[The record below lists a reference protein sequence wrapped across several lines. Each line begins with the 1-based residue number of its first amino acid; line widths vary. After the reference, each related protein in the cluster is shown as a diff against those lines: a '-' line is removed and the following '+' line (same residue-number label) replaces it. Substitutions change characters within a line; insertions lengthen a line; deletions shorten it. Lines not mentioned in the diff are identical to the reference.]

1 LYAGFPGITAE
12 EFHLGEA
19 AVPDHKLHTST
30 AQKGL
35 ITVRTKTREK
45 GVDKKGGVLDL
56 KQHNLKKDNIKVN
69 IRTVQPDKN
78 SLQVMTLGRKA
89 WVIYW

>member
-19 AVPDHKLHTST
+19 AVPDHKLHAST
-30 AQKGL
+30 AQEGL
-35 ITVRTKTREK
+35 LYGQGETREK

-56 KQHNLKKDNIKVN
+56 RQQNFKKGKI
-69 IRTVQPDKN
+69 
-78 SLQVMTLGRKA
+78 
-89 WVIYW
+89 